1 MNSKG
6 WYEKPL
12 VGATQLERTAKVC
25 SNQKRPYYLYLLL

>member
-25 SNQKRPYYLYLLL
+25 SNQKCPYY